1 MFIFRSECF
10 GYALADASKA
20 IETDKS
26 YLKAYYRRAAA
37 YMSLGKYKL
46 ALKDYEGVFKARPND
61 KDAKLKYTECKK
73 IVQQIAFQKAISVE
87 ETKKSMAETIDIE
100 SMAVDDKYDGPRLE
114 DGKVTLAFM
123 KDLMEAYKGQKSLH
137 RRYAFKMLLDVL
149 SYFSS
154 SPSMVECNFD
164 TGKKFTV
171 CGDIHGQFYDLMNI
185 FELNGLPSE
194 ENPYLFN
201 GDFVDRFDGVVTC
214 YMMIKLL
221 KLIHFLCFRGSFS
234 VECIFTLFGFKL
246 LYPNSFFMSRGNHER
261 CIILR
266 C

>member
-201 GDFVDRFDGVVTC
+201 GDFVDRFVGVV
-214 YMMIKLL
+214 
-221 KLIHFLCFRGSFS
+221 R
-234 VECIFTLFGFKL
+234 
-246 LYPNSFFMSRGNHER
+246 
-261 CIILR
+261 
-266 C
+266 